1 MAAPPDR
8 PDWRRVLMRAGVCEE
23 RAREE
28 ACAEL
33 NAMSTRDG
41 VERLMHFY
49 NIRYWTIM
57 HVYVFMFWLCE
68 KEPDVARY
76 LVTMA
81 QVNGQYGQSRV
92 AWLMGDACRHGN
104 RAAFH
109 LLLKAGVDKDDW
121 VAMHPLW
128 YIACV
133 GRDPIMARYLVE
145 SVGITYTVTPDGIPT
160 FFIAACGSGSLELAR
175 YAASLGVGDVNE
187 GPAGGP
193 TALSNA
199 CECGSLDIAHFLI
212 EEMGADP
219 LRQAVDVSLMLVYAY
234 NSGNLALIRYI
245 EERTGVQPHTGVL
258 VPHMR
263 ALALTHVK
271 LDVLQHLIACGHA
284 DLSAQT
290 STKATVFA
298 YAAKRIDD
306 VRCRVLA
313 EYMLCELT
321 LSDND
326 IDNAC
331 SIAALRSTADTAML
345 AHARDI
351 QAWNALTREASWT
364 PERHALY
371 PPAFD
376 ERVRV
381 LMVGRGRR
389 GCILANMPLE
399 LIFMIISSMACRP
412 WYDIDASVPRPFVP
426 SDANKVHGT

>member
-1 MAAPPDR
+1 M
-8 PDWRRVLMRAGVCEE
+8 WCGVCELRE
-23 RAREE
+23 REE

-33 NAMSTRDG
+33 NAMSIRDG

-49 NIRYWTIM
+49 NIPYWRIM
-57 HVYVFMFWLCE
+57 YVHVFMFWLCE

-81 QVNGQYGQSRV
+81 QADGQYGQSRV

-104 RAAFH
+104 RATFH
-109 LLLKAGVDKDDW
+109 LLLEAGVDKDDW
-121 VAMHPLW
+121 VTMHPLW
-128 YIACV
+128 YIACT
-133 GRDPIMARYLVE
+133 GRDPSMARYLVE
-145 SVGITYTVTPDGIPT
+145 SVGITYTFPLDGIT

-199 CECGSLDIAHFLI
+199 CECGSLDIARFLI

-219 LRQAVDVSLMLVYAY
+219 LRQAEDAWLLLVYAY
-234 NSGNLALIRYI
+234 NSSNLALVRYI
-245 EERTGVQPHTGVL
+245 EERTGVQPHTGAL

-263 ALALTHVK
+263 ALDLNYVG
-271 LDVLQHLIACGHA
+271 LDVLQHLVACGHA

-290 STKATVFA
+290 SAGTTAFA
-298 YAAKRIDD
+298 YAALRMND
-306 VRCRVLA
+306 VRCRVVA

-321 LSDND
+321 LSDDD
-326 IDNAC
+326 IDIAR
-331 SIAALRSTADTAML
+331 SIAVLQSTADTAML

-351 QAWNALTREASWT
+351 QAWNALTRDALWT

-381 LMVGRGRR
+381 LLVGHGRQ
-389 GCILANMPLE
+389 GCVLASVPLE
-399 LIFMIISSMACRP
+399 PIFMIITSMACRP
-412 WYDIDASVPRPFVP
+412 WHNIGVSVPRCFVP
-426 SDANKVHGT
+426 SDADNVRGACDSRTCAWYDDDDE